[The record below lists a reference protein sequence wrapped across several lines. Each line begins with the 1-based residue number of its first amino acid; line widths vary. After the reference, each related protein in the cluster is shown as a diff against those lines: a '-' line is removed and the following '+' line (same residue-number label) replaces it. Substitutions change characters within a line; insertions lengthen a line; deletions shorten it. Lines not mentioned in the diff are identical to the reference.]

1 MRKISQNNKSI
12 FTLALLLVLSS
23 CKDKNSL
30 KTHLKR
36 TMATVSNTKIVYNKG
51 KGCDM
56 TFSYLV
62 KGVSL
67 NSSQNDLVYCD
78 CEKLEGKKF
87 EVIYDSTKPQ
97 NAVLMTKNS
106 YYREYHLY
114 VPDSLIWIEKCGD

>member
-1 MRKISQNNKSI
+1 MKKIRLSNKAVL
-12 FTLALLLVLSS
+12 TLAFLLMLSS
-23 CKDKNSL
+23 CKDKSSL
-30 KTHLKR
+30 KMHMKR
-36 TMATVSNTKIVYNKG
+36 TMATVSSTKIVYNKG

-56 TFSYLV
+56 AFSYLV
-62 KGVSL
+62 KDVSL

-78 CEKLEGKKF
+78 CEELKGKKF

-114 VPDSLIWIEKCGD
+114 VPDSLTWIEKCGD